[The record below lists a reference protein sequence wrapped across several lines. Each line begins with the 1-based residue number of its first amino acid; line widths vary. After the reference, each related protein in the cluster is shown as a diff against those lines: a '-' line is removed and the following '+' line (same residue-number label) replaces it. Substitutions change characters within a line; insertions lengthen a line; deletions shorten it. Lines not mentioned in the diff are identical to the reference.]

1 MALTP
6 RLEAKSI
13 DQWALDFHVP
23 QNYPTTRVSN
33 AVCRPRIYISNK
45 FPGANDAAGL
55 GTTLSNHWCVSFKCV
70 LMKINGWYSIPNDI
84 G

>member
-33 AVCRPRIYISNK
+33 AVCRPRIYVVLYVFLSLDAEDFFLNIK
-45 FPGANDAAGL
+45 F
-55 GTTLSNHWCVSFKCV
+55 V
-70 LMKINGWYSIPNDI
+70 LKVNF
-84 G
+84 